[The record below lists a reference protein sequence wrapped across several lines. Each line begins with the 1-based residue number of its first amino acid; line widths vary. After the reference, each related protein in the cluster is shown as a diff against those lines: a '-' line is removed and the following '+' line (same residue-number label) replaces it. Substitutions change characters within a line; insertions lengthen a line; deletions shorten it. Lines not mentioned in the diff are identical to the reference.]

1 MIPVNKKAIF
11 AIEQS
16 ELKLQKSMPLNGFFY
31 CPGLL
36 TFLGSQNMTT
46 SRYGAHSALECQL

>member
-1 MIPVNKKAIF
+1 MIPVNKKTMF

-16 ELKLQKSMPLNGFFY
+16 ELKLQKIIPLNGFFY
-31 CPGLL
+31 CLSLL

-46 SRYGAHSALECQL
+46 PRYGAHSVFMS